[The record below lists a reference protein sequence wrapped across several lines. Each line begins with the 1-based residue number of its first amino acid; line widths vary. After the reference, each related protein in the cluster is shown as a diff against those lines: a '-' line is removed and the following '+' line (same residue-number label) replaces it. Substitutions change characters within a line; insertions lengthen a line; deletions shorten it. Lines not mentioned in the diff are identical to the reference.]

1 MPKKL
6 SYEKSHPWITFAVD
20 LRRLPSTFWIQL
32 GEVQSKC
39 HHVARTLLPPDVA
52 QELYE
57 IYLAKGAHATTA
69 IEGNTLSE
77 EQVLNLARGRAGL
90 PASQQYAE
98 REVSNVVRACN
109 EIAHRVFERRG
120 NDITVARICEFNRW
134 VLDGLP
140 LEGTITPGAIRK
152 FSVGVANYRGAPSED
167 CEYLLERLCRWLAEG
182 IAPPSEELKTAF
194 AVIKASIAHLYIAW
208 IHPFADG
215 NGRTARLLEFAILLA
230 AGVPDVS
237 AHLLSNHYN
246 LTRAEYYRQLD
257 VASQSGGDVSHFLQ
271 YAAVGFRDGLAE
283 QIERITNHQ
292 YAATWKEHVFDVI
305 PYAGKTRERQRR
317 IALALWGH
325 ERVAED
331 RIRYLTPQLA
341 EAYAG
346 LSDRA
351 IRRDL
356 VALEKSRLIIRLADG
371 SVRIEFRPLAERR
384 PRQAGER

>member
-1 MPKKL
+1 VPKNR
-6 SYEKSHPWITFAVD
+6 SYEKSHPWITFALD
-20 LRRLPSTFWIQL
+20 LRRLPSAFWTNL

-39 HHVARTLLPPDVA
+39 RHVAQTLLPPDVS

-77 EQVLNLARGRAGL
+77 EQVLDVARGHGSL

-98 REVSNVVRACN
+98 REVGNVVRACN
-109 EIAHRVFERRG
+109 EIARRVFQRRDD
-120 NDITVARICEFNRW
+120 DITVARICEFNRW

-140 LEGTITPGAIRK
+140 LDGTITPGAIRRY
-152 FSVGVANYRGAPSED
+152 SVGVANYRGAPPED
-167 CEYLLERLCRWLAEG
+167 CEHLLDRLCRWLAEG
-182 IAPPSEELKTAF
+182 FAPPSEELKTAF
-194 AVIKASIAHLYIAW
+194 AVIKATIAHLYLAW

-215 NGRTARLLEFAILLA
+215 NGRTARLLEFAILHS

-257 VASQSGGDVSHFLQ
+257 VASKSGGDVSHFLQ
-271 YAAVGFRDGLAE
+271 YAVAGFRDGLAE
-283 QIERITNHQ
+283 QIERITRHQ

-305 PYAGKTRERQRR
+305 PHAGKTRERQRR
-317 IALALWGH
+317 IALALWGR
-325 ERVAED
+325 ERIPEEQ
-331 RIRYLTPQLA
+331 IRYLTPQLA

-356 VALEKSRLIIRLADG
+356 VALEESRLIVRLADG
-371 SVRIEFRPLAERR
+371 SIRIEFRPLAERM